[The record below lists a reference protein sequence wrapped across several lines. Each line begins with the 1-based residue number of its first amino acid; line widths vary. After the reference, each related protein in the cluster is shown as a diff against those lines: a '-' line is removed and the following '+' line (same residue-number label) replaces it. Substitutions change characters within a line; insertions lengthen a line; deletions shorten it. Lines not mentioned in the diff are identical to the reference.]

1 MRNEVK
7 VGVFIFLGILSL
19 IFLTLQVN
27 SLQDFN
33 KKGYA
38 LYALI
43 GDASGLA
50 KKAKVKMRGVNI
62 GNVENLTLEGNFV
75 RLKFFIKDGIKIPKG
90 SAVTLA
96 QDNFL
101 GGKYVKIIPSNSFTF
116 YKPKEKITEY
126 INTVSMDNVMAN
138 INSAVNDVK
147 ILVKKLNNTLDKNT
161 MNNLKQTI
169 QNIKDSS
176 IVLKSILNTAD
187 KKFPALMDNAN
198 DLVLEYKKAGVT
210 LNQKL
215 PNILDKAYNFI
226 SEYKKTGIALNK
238 KLPEVLDEVN
248 TLLIKLNKA
257 SITINA
263 KLDTLMEEY
272 IKLGKNTNNILNDN
286 KVEIKEAIAGAKN
299 FFVSGGESFKKI
311 DNYLSSLSKSQI
323 LVDIQSNYMV
333 TDDYFKTSA
342 HIAYLP
348 VPTKYYILGVTSAKD
363 YSNLSKVNL
372 DHQEDK
378 VYITAEY
385 GKRFDDLLLR
395 GGIIENTGGI
405 GFDYFLNHDRF
416 KLSGE
421 VYDFNAVNDI
431 RGNNPHLTFK
441 GTYLYLK
448 HIQFIGGIDNVLNT
462 DARTFFL
469 GVGVKFKDNDLKT
482 ILSGG
487 ATSFLK

>member
-7 VGVFIFLGILSL
+7 VGIFIFLGLLSL

-27 SLQDFN
+27 NLQDFN
-33 KKGYA
+33 KKGYS
-38 LYALI
+38 LYVLL
-43 GDASGLA
+43 GDASGLT
-50 KKAKVKMRGVNI
+50 KKAKVKMRGVDI
-62 GNVENLTLEGNFV
+62 GSVKKLTLDNNNV
-75 RLKFFIKDGIKIPKG
+75 KLKLFIKNGIEIPTG
-90 SAVTLA
+90 SIVTLS

-101 GGKYVKIIPSNSFTF
+101 GGKYVKIIPTKSNTF
-116 YKPKEKITEY
+116 YKPGDIIKKY
-126 INTVSMDNVMAN
+126 INTTSMDDVMAN
-138 INSAVNDVK
+138 INSVAYDIKVL
-147 ILVKKLNNTLDKNT
+147 IKKLNNTLDEKT
-161 MNNLKQTI
+161 M
-169 QNIKDSS
+169 QNIKDTISNIKNSS
-176 IVLKSILNTAD
+176 VTLKSVLNTANN
-187 KKFPALMDNAN
+187 KLPTLFDNTN

-210 LNQKL
+210 LNRKL
-215 PNILDKAYNFI
+215 PNILDKADNLI
-226 SEYKKTGIALNK
+226 SEYKKTGVTLNK

-248 TLLIKLNKA
+248 VLLTKLNKA
-257 SITINA
+257 STTINT
-263 KLDTLMEEY
+263 KLETLMNEY
-272 IKLGKNTNNILNDN
+272 LKLGKNTNNILNDN

>member
-7 VGVFIFLGILSL
+7 VGVFIFLGLLSL

-33 KKGYA
+33 KKGYS
-38 LYALI
+38 LYALL

-50 KKAKVKMRGVNI
+50 KKAKVKMRGVDI
-62 GNVENLTLEGNFV
+62 GSVKKLTLDNNNV
-75 RLKFFIKDGIKIPKG
+75 KLKLFIKNGIEIPTG
-90 SAVTLA
+90 SIVTLS

-101 GGKYVKIIPSNSFTF
+101 GGKYVKIIPTKSNTF
-116 YKPKEKITEY
+116 YKPGDIIKKY
-126 INTVSMDNVMAN
+126 INTISMDDLMAN
-138 INSAVNDVK
+138 INIAVNDIKVL
-147 ILVKKLNNTLDKNT
+147 IKKLNNTLDEK
-161 MNNLKQTI
+161 TI
-169 QNIKDSS
+169 QNIKDTISNIKDSS
-176 IVLKSILNTAD
+176 ITLKSVLNTAD
-187 KKFPALMDNAN
+187 KKFPTLLDNAN

-210 LNQKL
+210 LN
-215 PNILDKAYNFI
+215 
-226 SEYKKTGIALNK
+226 K
-238 KLPEVLDEVN
+238 KLPEILDK
-248 TLLIKLNKA
+248 TDTMLTKFNK
-257 SITINA
+257 TGDTVNA
-263 KLDTLMEEY
+263 KLDKLMDEY
-272 IKLGKNTNNILNDN
+272 IKLGENANNILNNN
-286 KVEIKEAIAGAKN
+286 KDGIKEAVASAKD
-299 FFVSGGESFKKI
+299 FFANGGESFKKI

-363 YSNLSKVNL
+363 YSNLTKVNL
-372 DHQEDK
+372 NHQEDK

-421 VYDFNAVNDI
+421 VYDFNAVNDV